1 MHIITVITIATAASA
16 AAAAAAAASIIAR
29 PEGRTAQL
37 GRLDTRRPVF
47 AGQAVQPTEN
57 RAEQI
62 VKNRLHFTR
71 RRRTV
76 VGV

>member
-1 MHIITVITIATAASA
+1 MHIITVITIATAAS
-16 AAAAAAAASIIAR
+16 AAAAAAASIIAR